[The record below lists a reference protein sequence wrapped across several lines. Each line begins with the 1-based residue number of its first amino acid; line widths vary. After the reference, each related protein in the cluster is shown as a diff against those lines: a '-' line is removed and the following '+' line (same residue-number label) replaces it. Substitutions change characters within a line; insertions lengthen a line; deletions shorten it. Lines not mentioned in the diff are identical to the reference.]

1 MKNAA
6 LQAALAK
13 HDGALPVQFLD
24 VGSDADTIAYVTVR
38 VEAGT
43 VSSGSGPEKKVLYIE
58 GRPA

>member
-13 HDGALPVQFLD
+13 HDGALPVQFVD
-24 VGSDADTIAYVTVR
+24 TGSDSDTIRYVTVK
-38 VEAGT
+38 VEEGS
-43 VSSGSGPEKKVLYIE
+43 VSVGSGQAKKMLFIE